1 MISFKCFIALISL
14 AFVHGNHPVVNE
26 KNKYRI
32 FHLRHGTERN
42 DRFDKKLRNW
52 QAATTVN
59 VDTNVDVTIGCDDGE
74 GWSVSDTKSGKS
86 KSNKCGKSKSAK
98 SKSAKVPTYMPTY
111 YPTYGEDWP
120 IIPTNPTL
128 RPSPKPTRRPTTSKP
143 TPISTSPPTTKSLQP
158 TQTACV
164 PLDPNP
170 YSFEPPNNVFPK
182 PPWTTGGDGEWTIDD
197 SSSYTG
203 KYSIRSPN
211 FDGSPVLQISNATLT
226 VCDDYAGGPLIFRV
240 IASVLPPQDNFIVYV
255 DGTVAAQITDV
266 REWTEVKLELSS
278 GAHKIDFSYRYNLFN
293 LDPLPPAPPTILGG
307 VWIDSV
313 SLGND
318 FPPGSLPPTT
328 PPFTAAPI
336 VAPTMAPTV
345 KKSRVPTTSPVVFAP
360 TSNQPTFATSSPTTG
375 TSSPT
380 KPVTSGTPTIV
391 TSAPG
396 TTSPTPAVSTPTTS
410 PPTPTG
416 DTDPPT
422 TPPPTTLPPTPPPNA
437 PPTPPTQPP
446 TKNPIR
452 PPTQPPTRPPTQPPT
467 PPPTRPPTLN
477 VSRNKAC
484 DESRYTYK
492 TFLTFLLFDIHSFLS
507 L

>member
-14 AFVHGNHPVVNE
+14 AFVHGNPPVVNE

-32 FHLRHGTERN
+32 FHLRHGKERN

-59 VDTNVDVTIGCDDGE
+59 VDANVDFTVGCDDGE

-98 SKSAKVPTYMPTY
+98 SKSSKVPTYMPTY

-197 SSSYTG
+197 SSSQTG

-278 GAHKIDFSYRYNLFN
+278 GAHRIDFSYRYNLFN

-313 SLGND
+313 SLGNG

-336 VAPTMAPTV
+336 VAPTMAPTT
-345 KKSRVPTTSPVVFAP
+345 KNPPPTSRVPTTSPVAFVP
-360 TSNQPTFATSSPTTG
+360 TSNQPTLATTLPTIS

-380 KPVTSGTPTIV
+380 KPVTSFTPTIV
-391 TSAPG
+391 TSPTAPG
-396 TTSPTPAVSTPTTS
+396 TTSPTPAVSAPTTS
-410 PPTPTG
+410 SPTRMPSG

-437 PPTPPTQPP
+437 PPTPPTPPP

-467 PPPTRPPTLN
+467 PPPTRPPTLK

-484 DESRYTYK
+484 DDSKLANIIYK
-492 TFLTFLLFDIHSFLS
+492 KIL
-507 L
+507 